1 MMFCWSQ
8 TFNCHYGAECQTLA
22 KCFSAGLWAT

>member
-8 TFNCHYGAECQTLA
+8 TFNCHYGAEC
-22 KCFSAGLWAT
+22 